1 MRVWVSLT
9 RAPRPLRDH
18 VTVKQCIGLVTHHH
32 HEAEGHAR
40 GVQLSAEH
48 GDRRRL
54 VASQGRGERETHGYC
69 RVEHH
74 GSRTDRHLGA
84 MQMRETLTVIRAD
97 CLAATTGWLPSKG
110 SVAIRLVRLRAPV
123 IGGWQAAGFG
133 HAYRSEDPQIA
144 LCGVNLDGYHHW
156 TEPFDEGAFDRCQ
169 DCVAVLEGL

>member
-1 MRVWVSLT
+1 MLGKSHAAIIVRGAAEPAT
-9 RAPRPLRDH
+9 EAYRP
-18 VTVKQCIGLVTHHH
+18 
-32 HEAEGHAR
+32 
-40 GVQLSAEH
+40 
-48 GDRRRL
+48 
-54 VASQGRGERETHGYC
+54 
-69 RVEHH
+69 
-74 GSRTDRHLGA
+74 GSTERHLGA